1 MKKLICLLTI
11 VFSLNTAS
19 AELYNIVALVNDQP
33 ITLHEFKARRQ
44 MIIAL
49 NDIDASNP
57 QKNKQIDKIAIKSLI
72 DDSLLYQSAKGRV
85 ISDDEINEAME
96 NIEERNKMQKGQL
109 VQILKSKSVDIN
121 SFKSQIG
128 AELIKMNIVSSFSK
142 SVFVSP
148 KEINTIILA
157 TNSKDAEI
165 SAQIFT
171 SKDKEKKTLL
181 QMWSLQKRLKNCQNV
196 KENLYKNFA
205 TMELV
210 DQKLSSL
217 NNTLATI
224 IKDLNTEEKSGVF
237 EMEDGFKLLLICNKK
252 VINMTVDENNYI
264 VNILANQKMSR
275 KAQKYLDNM
284 RKKAYIKVFLPL

>member
-44 MIIAL
+44 MIVAL
-49 NDIDASNP
+49 NNIDDSDP

>member
-44 MIIAL
+44 MIVAL
-49 NDIDASNP
+49 NNIDDSDP

-72 DDSLLYQSAKGRV
+72 DDLLLYQSAKGRV